1 MTGVRVRWAEV
12 DDALGIAEVHVAS
25 WQSAYRGLIEQD
37 VLDNLSVSNRARSWS
52 RVLSEIAASNQSSTC
67 ELEPHRILV
76 ADVDERIVGWA
87 SFGAG
92 RDEGVSD
99 QGEIA
104 GLYVHPD
111 FWHRK
116 VGHSLL
122 GSAEL
127 QLSDAGFSSAYL
139 WVLFGNSR
147 AITFY
152 ESHGWAAD
160 GEEKRGRAGGATDLR
175 ELRHVRELKP
185 MEPSGGLD
193 PSSRDLSP
201 KTGRPN
207 RQIPAETLEI

>member
-1 MTGVRVRWAEV
+1 M

-25 WQSAYRGLIEQD
+25 WRSAYRGLIEQN
-37 VLDNLSVSNRARSWS
+37 VLDYLSVSKRAQSWS
-52 RVLSEIAASNQSSTC
+52 RVLSQIAAPNRSSTC

-92 RDEGVSD
+92 RDEGVSN

-111 FWHRK
+111 FWRTK

-127 QLSDAGFSSAYL
+127 HLSDAGFSSAYL
-139 WVLFGNSR
+139 WVLFGNQ
-147 AITFY
+147 
-152 ESHGWAAD
+152 
-160 GEEKRGRAGGATDLR
+160 R
-175 ELRHVRELKP
+175 ELLTRPCETPAQKMGSQRNKSQLKRSKFSEPVICAKWETSRFPSLRFAELD
-185 MEPSGGLD
+185 GL
-193 PSSRDLSP
+193 
-201 KTGRPN
+201 G
-207 RQIPAETLEI
+207 